1 MSILAAFMVPHPPII
16 VPEIGLGEEK
26 TIQKT
31 IDAYNE
37 VGREVAA
44 LRPETIIVS
53 SPHNVMYYDYFNISS
68 GKTARGNFAQF
79 RAPEVRMK
87 YDYDTELVNEICRL
101 AKEQKLAAG
110 TLGTKDPSLDHGTM
124 VPLYFIRKY
133 YNDFQL
139 VRIGLSGQPLS
150 EHYRLGQLIQQAVEQ
165 TGRRTVY
172 IASGDLSH
180 KYSKASSYGFNPA
193 GPVYDERIM
202 DVMGRGAFGE
212 LLEFEESFLNQAAE
226 CGHRSFVIMAGAL
239 DKTGVKAHALS
250 HEGPW
255 GIGYGVCTYE
265 VTGADP
271 SRNFIEQWEEKESA
285 RLAEKKAAEDPYVQL
300 ARQTVES
307 FVRDHTVPAV
317 PKDLP
322 EEMITEQAGVFVSLH
337 LEGQLRGCIGTT
349 GPTESCIAAEIIQ
362 NAVSAAS
369 RDPRFSPVKSG
380 ELDKLEYSVDVLGT
394 PEPISSADELD
405 VKKYGVIVS
414 NGSRRGLLL
423 PDLDG
428 VDTVKQQISI
438 ARKKADIGPREP
450 VRLQRFTVT
459 RHT

>member
-1 MSILAAFMVPHPPII
+1 MVPHPPII
-16 VPEIGLGEEK
+16 VPEIGRGEEQNIEK
-26 TIQKT
+26 TIS
-31 IDAYNE
+31 AYEE

-68 GKTARGNFAQF
+68 GKTARGNFSQF
-79 RAPEVRMK
+79 RAPQVRMK
-87 YDYDTELVNEICRL
+87 YDYDTGLVKEICRL
-101 AKEQKLAAG
+101 AKEQKLATG

-133 YNDFQL
+133 YDRFQL
-139 VRIGLSGQPLS
+139 VRVGLSGQPLS
-150 EHYRLGQLIQQAVEQ
+150 EHYRFGQIIKEAVEK
-165 TGRRTVY
+165 TGRRAVY

-180 KYSKASSYGFNPA
+180 KYSEASSYGYNPA
-193 GPVYDERIM
+193 GPVYDKRIM

-212 LLEFEESFLNQAAE
+212 LLDFDETFLNKAAE

-265 VTGADP
+265 VTGPDP
-271 SRNFIEQWEEKESA
+271 SRNFLEQWEEKEKA
-285 RLAEKKAAEDPYVQL
+285 RLSEKKASEDPYVRL
-300 ARQTVES
+300 ARRTVES
-307 FVRDHTVPAV
+307 FVRDHTIPVV

-322 EEMITEQAGVFVSLH
+322 EEMIKEQAGVFVSLH

-349 GPTESCIAAEIIQ
+349 GPAESCIAEEIIQ

-369 RDPRFSPVKSG
+369 RDPRFTPVRPD

-394 PEPISSADELD
+394 PESIDSDDELD
-405 VKKYGVIVS
+405 VRKYGVIVS

-428 VDTVKQQISI
+428 VDTVEQQISI

-450 VRLQRFTVT
+450 IRLQRFTVT